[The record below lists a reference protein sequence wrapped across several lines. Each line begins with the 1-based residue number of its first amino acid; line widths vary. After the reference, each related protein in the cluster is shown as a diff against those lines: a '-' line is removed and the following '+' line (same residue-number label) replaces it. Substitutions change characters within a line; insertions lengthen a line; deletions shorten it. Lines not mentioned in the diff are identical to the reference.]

1 MGLFGDFFDAI
12 QKGTNATVGNSYR
25 DIYFNR
31 HPERFHTC
39 KACGRR
45 LDREV
50 PREVTIDH
58 IVPQK
63 CGGTNAI
70 TNLQVLCQSCNSRKK
85 DTLNRLA
92 LQYSGAALAREL
104 QKTLGY

>member
-1 MGLFGDFFDAI
+1 MGFFGDFFGEV
-12 QKGTNATVGNSYR
+12 QKGVNSTVGGSYR
-25 DIYFNR
+25 DIYFKS
-31 HPERFHTC
+31 HPEQFHIC
-39 KACGRR
+39 MACGCQ

-50 PREVTIDH
+50 AREVTIDH

-85 DTLNRLA
+85 DTLNSLA
-92 LQYSGAALAREL
+92 LEYSGSALAREL
-104 QKTLGY
+104 KTTLGY